1 LIPDNGFPKSS
12 RQKLESRLQKLQFD
26 VDVMLRLFFAA
37 ARSTPLKTLKPRST
51 INSKHPLTNH
61 TFKTSFR
68 QYFYDIQSIS
78 RARQLLMPH
87 SKIEAEQAQAVALVH
102 LGASEAKKRGRSDPG
117 SPWIHPF
124 GPGSAWPHYIW
135 LRPSGNLETKNLGLF
150 KGNIDN
156 GYTVAFKYTAANL
169 KQSMTP
175 RTLIGDWRE
184 TSGGQSPISSGF
196 VFTDLGDASGR
207 HQLVFASGDSIWQ
220 ADLMLKRSV
229 KMIIAATWNKNGVLK
244 VFINGKEEAS
254 EVAQA
259 RFSAEYEIDPYPS
272 IPIGYRNDEPET
284 NKATVA
290 IQDLAI
296 WKKILSEAELNKYTR
311 RNFLAEA
318 AGWTV
323 FVVVYLLAMALWG
336 SPIIY
341 IIYSILK

>member
-1 LIPDNGFPKSS
+1 MGDNGFQKSS

-61 TFKTSFR
+61 TLDIVRGPICSGCVRVVSTDRTRSTESAVRPQGGPPHR
-68 QYFYDIQSIS
+68 QQP
-78 RARQLLMPH
+78 QTLLPR
-87 SKIEAEQAQAVALVH
+87 H
-102 LGASEAKKRGRSDPG
+102 LGREQTTGA
-117 SPWIHPF
+117 F
-124 GPGSAWPHYIW
+124 CQMGSA
-135 LRPSGNLETKNLGLF
+135 SGNLGLWLHDC
-150 KGNIDN
+150 KGNIMKYDN
-156 GYTVAFKYTAANL
+156 GYTIAFKYTAANL

-175 RTLIGDWRE
+175 RTVIGDWRE

-229 KMIIAATWNKNGVLK
+229 KMIIAATWNQNGVLK

-272 IPIGYRNDEPET
+272 ITIGYRNDEPET

-296 WKKILSEAELNKYTR
+296 WEKILSEAELKEYGTPYFYST
-311 RNFLAEA
+311 FLK
-318 AGWTV
+318 
-323 FVVVYLLAMALWG
+323 
-336 SPIIY
+336 IY
-341 IIYSILK
+341 RPDFYGHFFNAQI